1 MFEQIVDDLLNERSE
16 ISITLRTR
24 PRSQATVLARDL
36 QQITTTTVAAHATKK
51 LSFPG
56 KTADEA
62 WRFSVVLRILQIMH
76 EALRNDV
83 VLSKRDVYYRDPALF
98 GNQNIVDRY
107 VDDIALTFGMTRSS
121 LNVTAAAKGLIA
133 GAAKFYKRDGSITT
147 LALYE
152 STLIFDP
159 KDLFSVDMTHTRWI
173 LVIEKEA
180 TFRSLL
186 NSPFWRSA
194 SSQGILLT
202 GKGYPD
208 LSTRRLLNFMGIP
221 SMRNGFLAIP
231 VYGLV
236 DFDPDGLSILS
247 TYQHGSLA
255 LAHENAEHTVPGMQ
269 WLGLRSIHLQ
279 DVIGHVHAEQE
290 LLALTARDRGMA
302 RRMLDREIS
311 REGSGA
317 HHERQQ
323 TCPRTEL
330 QRMLMLNFK
339 AELQVLDAIP
349 EGVENL
355 LAPLLRAFVA

>member
-1 MFEQIVDDLLNERSE
+1 
-16 ISITLRTR
+16 
-24 PRSQATVLARDL
+24 
-36 QQITTTTVAAHATKK
+36 
-51 LSFPG
+51 
-56 KTADEA
+56 
-62 WRFSVVLRILQIMH
+62 
-76 EALRNDV
+76 
-83 VLSKRDVYYRDPALF
+83 LF

-159 KDLFSVDMTHTRWI
+159 KDLFSVDMTYTRWI

-208 LSTRRLLNFMGIP
+208 LSTRRLLNFMSIP

-317 HHERQQ
+317 HHERVGSGEQRPRQQ
-323 TCPRTEL
+323 QQQQRPCPRTEL

-349 EGVENL
+349 EGVETL